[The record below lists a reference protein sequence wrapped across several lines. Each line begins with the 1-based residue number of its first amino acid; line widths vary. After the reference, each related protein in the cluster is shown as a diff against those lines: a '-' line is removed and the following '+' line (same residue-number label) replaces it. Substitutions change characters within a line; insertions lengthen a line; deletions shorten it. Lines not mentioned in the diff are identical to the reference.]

1 MVVIYRTQTPLLQ
14 TNICFQPEKKEKLMN
29 KLKLTLAA
37 LLTTFAFSTTQAQDG
52 TATFSYDDGSTVY
65 SYGTGKKENY
75 DVAIKLDASFAGK
88 TITAITV
95 PLNNDISGLA
105 NLKVW
110 LTKELKV
117 VSKKV
122 SPDILSKEGT
132 IAAGTVTVALDE
144 PYTIPSDGLY
154 AGYSIDVTEVND
166 VSKKPVLVNTRA
178 KEGGFYIHTSRTY
191 LKFQDQS
198 SSYNSVMGVVLSG
211 IEPYALSVAGGDILY
226 GQTGSPIDVDLTLT
240 QGGSTAVQ
248 SIDYTYDINGTTG
261 TGHANVSIANQLGLS
276 KTLTIQ
282 LPAQSAKGTYPVTIT
297 VDKVNGQANTATA
310 KSTSATLNV
319 YNTLPKHRAVLEE
332 YTGTWC
338 GYCPRGL
345 VALEV
350 MSKRHPDDFI
360 GISYHNSDPM
370 DISTIYDANHK
381 VIDYTFPSDI
391 TGFPAGWLD
400 RTYKADAYSG
410 FGSSGF
416 GIEAAWQSICK
427 VFAPVDV
434 AVEGLMND
442 DNTELTVNATITAPL
457 NTPGDYKVEF
467 VVLGNDLHEAED
479 FGATGQWYQ
488 SNYYSGR
495 SMGGPETFAEPEFA
509 TFYDGSSSVYDY
521 HFNDVIIATSRTRG
535 TDAALPSTLMEDE
548 PNTVSTTFDV
558 STIVN
563 SNGESLIQDINKL
576 TVVALVIDNA
586 SGAILNANKAQI
598 TGKNIDGI
606 AGVEAA
612 KDNTITEIYDL
623 SGRRIQSL
631 QQGVNIVRTADGR
644 TVKLLKK

>member
-1 MVVIYRTQTPLLQ
+1 
-14 TNICFQPEKKEKLMN
+14 MN

-75 DVAIKLDASFAGK
+75 EVAIKLDASFAGK

-95 PLNNDISGLA
+95 PLNNDDISGLA

-132 IAAGTVTVALDE
+132 IAAGTVTVVLDE
-144 PYTIPSDGLY
+144 PYTIPADGLY

-240 QGGSTAVQ
+240 QGGSTTVQ

-370 DISTIYDANHK
+370 DISTVKDANGK
-381 VIDYTFPSDI
+381 VAYTFPSDI

-400 RTYKADAYSG
+400 RTYEADAYSG

-416 GIEAAWQSICK
+416 GIEAAWQSVCK

-457 NTPGDYKVEF
+457 NTLGDYKVEF
-467 VVLGNDLHEAED
+467 VVLGNDLHEADD

-509 TFYDGSSSVYDY
+509 TFYDGGSSVYDY

-535 TDAALPSTLMEDE
+535 TDAALPSTLKEDE
-548 PNTVSTTFDV
+548 PSTVSTTFDV

-563 SNGESLIQDINKL
+563 TNGESLIQDINKL

>member
-1 MVVIYRTQTPLLQ
+1 
-14 TNICFQPEKKEKLMN
+14 MN

-52 TATFSYDDGSTVY
+52 TTTFSYNDGSTVY

-95 PLNNDISGLA
+95 PLNDDISGLA

-144 PYTIPSDGLY
+144 PYTIPTDGLY

-178 KEGGFYIHTSRTY
+178 KDGGFYIHTSRTY

-370 DISTIYDANHK
+370 DISTVKDANGK
-381 VIDYTFPSDI
+381 VAYTFPSDI

-400 RTYKADAYSG
+400 RTYEADAYSG